1 MGPPCQSRLLNREQ
15 NLALRAD
22 RRQQSAWLVLTID
35 NPEDVVAS
43 LS

>member
-15 NLALRAD
+15 NPAVRAD
-22 RRQQSAWLVLTID
+22 RRQQSAWFVLAID
-35 NPEDVVAS
+35 NPEDVIAS